1 MKANQ
6 ISVHIG
12 DGVKLVGEYYKGFNG
27 SDVEPPEPENFEIY
41 DVIVNGVNVT
51 ESLGKYIDFSE
62 MQKDAIREIKS
73 ERGHEYDY
81 AIYGR

>member
-27 SDVEPPEPENFEIY
+27 SDVEPPDPENFEIY

-51 ESLGKYIDFSE
+51 
-62 MQKDAIREIKS
+62 
-73 ERGHEYDY
+73 
-81 AIYGR
+81 